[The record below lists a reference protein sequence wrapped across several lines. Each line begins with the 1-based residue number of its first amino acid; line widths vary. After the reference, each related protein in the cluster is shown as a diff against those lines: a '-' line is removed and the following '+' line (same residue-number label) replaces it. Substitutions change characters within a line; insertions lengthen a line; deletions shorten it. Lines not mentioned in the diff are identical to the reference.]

1 MGVFSS
7 QGTERQRGTR
17 RTIWSTFSAMV
28 AVPVACLVVLWGL
41 VLALVIG
48 GAIGGPDT
56 PHHDHEV
63 VVDFVVV
70 IGIGLVIVIVGVT
83 MMGLFA
89 RRLARDV
96 TVLEATARHLAD
108 EEMPALIERLSKGEQ
123 EPVPAEAAPRLRT
136 KTAEIAR
143 AEAAIT
149 SLQHTAAVAA
159 AGEARLRNGIGQV
172 FVSLAR
178 RNQSLLQRQL
188 RLIDALEQ
196 KASDPATLADLFPL
210 DHLTTRMRRHA
221 EGLIILSGAAP
232 GRSWSEPV
240 PVIDVIRGAVAE
252 VEDYKRVTV
261 LTRAEDAVTGLAAAD
276 MIHLLAELIENATLS
291 SPSGT
296 RVEVRAERVAN
307 GFAIEIDDRG
317 LGIEAGQLRTIN
329 QQMAT
334 PPDFDLANA
343 DQLGLFVVGKL
354 AARHGV
360 RVALRPSPYGG
371 TTAVALMPN
380 SIVVPANET
389 ELDTDPDFHA
399 GADRLSGLDLDHA
412 DALALTGR
420 RPVQPSLPEGATRRT
435 EAPDD
440 GFGRTRD
447 PAPAVPPPSFRLGSP
462 PPRLGAAG
470 LAPPRPGTPGLTP
483 PSPEAPGLA
492 PPRPDTPGPAGP
504 GRRTPGL
511 TPPGPGTPGLP
522 SRRPGRPDP
531 AAPDSDPFGLRD
543 PAPAAPDSD
552 LFGLRDRAP
561 AAPDPD
567 PFGLRDRAPAAPDPD
582 PFGLRD
588 PAPAAPDPDPF
599 GLRVAGGDPA
609 PAARADTDTDASA
622 GRGPAP
628 SPQAAGTYRGLP
640 RRVRQASLNPRL
652 RDSSPA
658 AARGARSDATPPSV
672 TRSPEEARS
681 LVASL
686 QSGWQ
691 RGRETD
697 VPDGEP
703 ADTAQGAGRQD
714 SEAPRGEETLWMS
727 RDLPDQASS

>member
-7 QGTERQRGTR
+7 RGTEQRRGTR
-17 RTIWSTFSAMV
+17 RTIWFTFGAMV

-41 VLALVIG
+41 VLAGVIG
-48 GAIGGPDT
+48 GAMGDPDR
-56 PHHDHEV
+56 PGRDHRV
-63 VVDFVVV
+63 IFDFAAAV
-70 IGIGLVIVIVGVT
+70 GLGLIIVIAGVT
-83 MMGLFA
+83 LMGLFA

-96 TVLEATARHLAD
+96 TDLEATARHLA
-108 EEMPALIERLSKGEQ
+108 EEQMPELIERLRRGEQ
-123 EPVPAEAAPRLRT
+123 DVVPEEITLRPRT

-143 AEAAIT
+143 AEAAMT
-149 SLQHTAAVAA
+149 SLQHTAVAA
-159 AGEARLRNGIGQV
+159 AAAEASLRNGIGQV

-261 LTRAEDAVTGLAAAD
+261 LTRAEDAVAGLAAAD

-329 QQMAT
+329 QQLAE

-354 AARHGV
+354 AARHAV

-380 SIVVPANET
+380 SIVVPVNET
-389 ELDTDPDFHA
+389 EADTDPDLHA
-399 GADRLSGLDLDHA
+399 EADRMSGLDLDHA
-412 DALALTGR
+412 DALALTSR
-420 RPVQPSLPEGATRRT
+420 RPAPPSLPEGLTRRA
-435 EAPDD
+435 EAADD
-440 GFGRTRD
+440 GFGLARD

-462 PPRLGAAG
+462 PPRLGG
-470 LAPPRPGTPGLTP
+470 
-483 PSPEAPGLA
+483 PGLA
-492 PPRPDTPGPAGP
+492 PPGPSAPGPAGP
-504 GRRTPGL
+504 G
-511 TPPGPGTPGLP
+511 P
-522 SRRPGRPDP
+522 ST
-531 AAPDSDPFGLRD
+531 
-543 PAPAAPDSD
+543 PAPATPSPRTP
-552 LFGLRDRAP
+552 LS
-561 AAPDPD
+561 
-567 PFGLRDRAPAAPDPD
+567 
-582 PFGLRD
+582 
-588 PAPAAPDPDPF
+588 
-599 GLRVAGGDPA
+599 
-609 PAARADTDTDASA
+609 SA
-622 GRGPAP
+622 GVTP
-628 SPQAAGTYRGLP
+628 SA
-640 RRVRQASLNPRL
+640 
-652 RDSSPA
+652 
-658 AARGARSDATPPSV
+658 
-672 TRSPEEARS
+672 
-681 LVASL
+681 
-686 QSGWQ
+686 
-691 RGRETD
+691 
-697 VPDGEP
+697 
-703 ADTAQGAGRQD
+703 
-714 SEAPRGEETLWMS
+714 
-727 RDLPDQASS
+727 

>member
-1 MGVFSS
+1 MASGSDQPESNIGFPPPASIQERLHMGVFSS
-7 QGTERQRGTR
+7 QGTERRRGTR
-17 RTIWSTFSAMV
+17 RTIWSTFAVMV

-41 VLALVIG
+41 VLGGVIG
-48 GAIGGPDT
+48 GVIGGPDN

-63 VVDFVVV
+63 VVGFVIVT
-70 IGIGLVIVIVGVT
+70 GIGLVIVIVGVT

-96 TVLEATARHLAD
+96 TDLEATARHLAD
-108 EEMPALIERLSKGEQ
+108 EEMPALVERLRQGEQ
-123 EPVPAEAAPRLRT
+123 VAAPAEAAPRLRT

-149 SLQHTAAVAA
+149 SLQHTAAAAA

-196 KASDPATLADLFPL
+196 KAADPATLADLFPL

-252 VEDYKRVTV
+252 IEDYKRVTV
-261 LTRAEDAVTGLAAAD
+261 LTRAEDAVSGLAAAD

-329 QQMAT
+329 QQLAK

-354 AARHGV
+354 AARHTV

-371 TTAVALMPN
+371 TTAVVLMPN
-380 SIVVPANET
+380 SIVVPASGADA
-389 ELDTDPDFHA
+389 DTDPGFLRP
-399 GADRLSGLDLDHA
+399 GTDRMPTLDLNHA
-412 DALALTGR
+412 DALALPSR
-420 RPVQPSLPEGATRRT
+420 HPAQPSVTEGATWT
-435 EAPDD
+435 ETPDG
-440 GFGRTRD
+440 GFGPARD
-447 PAPAVPPPSFRLGSP
+447 PAPTIPPPSFRLGSP
-462 PPRLGAAG
+462 PPRLAG
-470 LAPPRPGTPGLTP
+470 HGPPAPGPGTPD
-483 PSPEAPGLA
+483 LA
-492 PPRPDTPGPAGP
+492 
-504 GRRTPGL
+504 
-511 TPPGPGTPGLP
+511 PPGPGTPGLGTP
-522 SRRPGRPDP
+522 SPSTSGPAVPGLGTPGLGTPSPSTSGSAVPGPGTPGLSRPDP
-531 AAPDSDPFGLRD
+531 AR
-543 PAPAAPDSD
+543 
-552 LFGLRDRAP
+552 
-561 AAPDPD
+561 DPD
-567 PFGLRDRAPAAPDPD
+567 PFGLRGSGAAAAPA
-582 PFGLRD
+582 
-588 PAPAAPDPDPF
+588 
-599 GLRVAGGDPA
+599 
-609 PAARADTDTDASA
+609 TDASA
-622 GRGPAP
+622 DPGPA
-628 SPQAAGTYRGLP
+628 SGPQTAGTYRGLP
-640 RRVRQASLNPRL
+640 RRIRQANLNPHL
-652 RDSSPA
+652 RDSPRA
-658 AARGARSDATPPSV
+658 GTRGAGDDGPPPSL
-672 TRSPEEARS
+672 TRSPEETRS

-691 RGRETD
+691 RGRESD
-697 VPDGEP
+697 VPDAEP
-703 ADTAQGAGRQD
+703 ADTGQGAGRQD

>member
-1 MGVFSS
+1 
-7 QGTERQRGTR
+7 
-17 RTIWSTFSAMV
+17 
-28 AVPVACLVVLWGL
+28 
-41 VLALVIG
+41 
-48 GAIGGPDT
+48 
-56 PHHDHEV
+56 
-63 VVDFVVV
+63 
-70 IGIGLVIVIVGVT
+70 
-83 MMGLFA
+83 
-89 RRLARDV
+89 
-96 TVLEATARHLAD
+96 
-108 EEMPALIERLSKGEQ
+108 
-123 EPVPAEAAPRLRT
+123 
-136 KTAEIAR
+136 
-143 AEAAIT
+143 
-149 SLQHTAAVAA
+149 
-159 AGEARLRNGIGQV
+159 
-172 FVSLAR
+172 
-178 RNQSLLQRQL
+178 
-188 RLIDALEQ
+188 
-196 KASDPATLADLFPL
+196 
-210 DHLTTRMRRHA
+210 
-221 EGLIILSGAAP
+221 LSGAAP

-329 QQMAT
+329 QQLAE

-354 AARHGV
+354 AARHAV

-380 SIVVPANET
+380 SIVVPVNET
-389 ELDTDPDFHA
+389 EADTDPDLHA
-399 GADRLSGLDLDHA
+399 EADRMSGLDLDHA
-412 DALALTGR
+412 DALALTSR
-420 RPVQPSLPEGATRRT
+420 RPAQPSLPEGLTRRT
-435 EAPDD
+435 EAADD
-440 GFGRTRD
+440 GFGLARD

-470 LAPPRPGTPGLTP
+470 LSPPRPGIPGLAP
-483 PSPEAPGLA
+483 PGADAPGLAPPGPGAPGLA

-504 GRRTPGL
+504 GPRTPGVP
-511 TPPGPGTPGLP
+511 PPGPGIPGLP
-522 SRRPGRPDP
+522 LRRPARPGPGAADP
-531 AAPDSDPFGLRD
+531 GAGDSDPFGLRVPGRD
-543 PAPAAPDSD
+543 SAPAH
-552 LFGLRDRAP
+552 RAGTET
-561 AAPDPD
+561 D
-567 PFGLRDRAPAAPDPD
+567 
-582 PFGLRD
+582 
-588 PAPAAPDPDPF
+588 
-599 GLRVAGGDPA
+599 
-609 PAARADTDTDASA
+609 ADTSA
-622 GRGPAP
+622 GPAP
-628 SPQAAGTYRGLP
+628 SPPAGGTYRGLP
-640 RRVRQASLNPRL
+640 RRVRQASLNPHL
-652 RDSSPA
+652 RDSPSG
-658 AARGARSDATPPSV
+658 AARGAHADGTPPSL

>member
-7 QGTERQRGTR
+7 QGTEGQRGTR
-17 RTIWSTFSAMV
+17 RTIWSTFAAMV

-41 VLALVIG
+41 VLGLVIG

-70 IGIGLVIVIVGVT
+70 IGLGLVIIIVGVT

-96 TVLEATARHLAD
+96 TGLEATARHLAD
-108 EEMPALIERLSKGEQ
+108 EEMPALVERLRKGEQ
-123 EPVPAEAAPRLRT
+123 EAIPAEAAPPLRT
-136 KTAEIAR
+136 KTAEVAR

-149 SLQHTAAVAA
+149 SLQHTAGVAA
-159 AGEARLRNGIGQV
+159 TGEARLRNGIGQV

-261 LTRAEDAVTGLAAAD
+261 LTRAEDAVAGLAAAD

-329 QQMAT
+329 QQLAK

-380 SIVVPANET
+380 SIVVPVSET
-389 ELDTDPDFHA
+389 DADTDPDLRP
-399 GADRLSGLDLDHA
+399 GTDRMSGLDLDHA

-420 RPVQPSLPEGATRRT
+420 HPAPPSLPEGATRRT
-435 EAPDD
+435 EAPDG
-440 GFGRTRD
+440 GFGLARD

-462 PPRLGAAG
+462 PPRLG
-470 LAPPRPGTPGLTP
+470 TPGLAGTGP
-483 PSPEAPGLA
+483 GTRGLA
-492 PPRPDTPGPAGP
+492 
-504 GRRTPGL
+504 
-511 TPPGPGTPGLP
+511 PPGPGTPALAP
-522 SRRPGRPDP
+522 PGPRRPDP
-531 AAPDSDPFGLRD
+531 
-543 PAPAAPDSD
+543 PAAN
-552 LFGLRDRAP
+552 
-561 AAPDPD
+561 PD
-567 PFGLRDRAPAAPDPD
+567 PFGLRAAA
-582 PFGLRD
+582 GAD
-588 PAPAAPDPDPF
+588 PAPAAE
-599 GLRVAGGDPA
+599 
-609 PAARADTDTDASA
+609 TETETDA
-622 GRGPAP
+622 GPGLA
-628 SPQAAGTYRGLP
+628 SGPQTAGTYRGLP
-640 RRVRQASLNPRL
+640 RRIRQASLNPHL
-652 RDSSPA
+652 RDRPPA
-658 AARGARSDATPPSV
+658 AAREAHADGPPPSL
-672 TRSPEEARS
+672 TRSPEEARN

-691 RGRETD
+691 RGRESD
-697 VPDGEP
+697 ARDGEP

-714 SEAPRGEETLWMS
+714 SEAPPGEEALWMS
-727 RDLPDQASS
+727 RDWPDQASS

>member
-7 QGTERQRGTR
+7 RGTEQRRATR
-17 RTIWSTFSAMV
+17 RTIWFTFGAMV

-41 VLALVIG
+41 VLGGVIG
-48 GAIGGPDT
+48 GAMGDPDR
-56 PHHDHEV
+56 PGRDHRV
-63 VVDFVVV
+63 IADFVAAV
-70 IGIGLVIVIVGVT
+70 GIGLVIVIAGVT
-83 MMGLFA
+83 LMGLFA

-96 TVLEATARHLAD
+96 TDLEATARRLA
-108 EEMPALIERLSKGEQ
+108 EEQMPELIERLRRGEQ
-123 EPVPAEAAPRLRT
+123 DVAPEEISLRPRT

-143 AEAAIT
+143 AEAAMAT
-149 SLQHTAAVAA
+149 LQRTAVAA
-159 AGEARLRNGIGQV
+159 AAAEASLRNGIGQV

-317 LGIEAGQLRTIN
+317 LGIEAGQLQTIN
-329 QQMAT
+329 EQLAH

-354 AARHGV
+354 AARHAV

-371 TTAVALMPN
+371 TTAVVLMPN
-380 SIVVPANET
+380 SIVVPMNES
-389 ELDTDPDFHA
+389 EADTDPDLRPAGGKVPGLDLRPADALVLTGRQPPPPPSPRPVSGSAAAGGATAEVDTADGSFRAGLGLATAGLGIAGAGLGSAGTVQAGFGTSAAGQDTPDA
-399 GADRLSGLDLDHA
+399 GADAGTV
-412 DALALTGR
+412 TGT
-420 RPVQPSLPEGATRRT
+420 GDG
-435 EAPDD
+435 PD
-440 GFGRTRD
+440 
-447 PAPAVPPPSFRLGSP
+447 PPPV
-462 PPRLGAAG
+462 PRG
-470 LAPPRPGTPGLTP
+470 
-483 PSPEAPGLA
+483 
-492 PPRPDTPGPAGP
+492 
-504 GRRTPGL
+504 
-511 TPPGPGTPGLP
+511 
-522 SRRPGRPDP
+522 
-531 AAPDSDPFGLRD
+531 
-543 PAPAAPDSD
+543 
-552 LFGLRDRAP
+552 
-561 AAPDPD
+561 
-567 PFGLRDRAPAAPDPD
+567 
-582 PFGLRD
+582 
-588 PAPAAPDPDPF
+588 
-599 GLRVAGGDPA
+599 
-609 PAARADTDTDASA
+609 
-622 GRGPAP
+622 
-628 SPQAAGTYRGLP
+628 AGTYRGLP
-640 RRVRQASLNPRL
+640 RRIRQANLNPHL
-652 RDSSPA
+652 KDSPS
-658 AARGARSDATPPSV
+658 AARRAGSDGTPSASP
-672 TRSPEEARS
+672 RSPEEARS

-691 RGRETD
+691 RGREDSPESASDDAAQTTRR
-697 VPDGEP
+697 PDP
-703 ADTAQGAGRQD
+703 GARQ
-714 SEAPRGEETLWMS
+714 GEEALWMTRVRRS
-727 RDLPDQASS
+727 DPGSS

>member
-7 QGTERQRGTR
+7 PGTEQPYGRR
-17 RTIWSTFSAMV
+17 RTIRRTFVVMV
-28 AVPVACLVVLWGL
+28 AAPVACLVVLWGL
-41 VLALVIG
+41 VLGAVIG

-56 PHHDHEV
+56 PRHDHEV
-63 VVDFVVV
+63 VVGFVVV
-70 IGIGLVIVIVGVT
+70 TGIGLAIIIAAVV

-89 RRLARDV
+89 RRLARDI
-96 TVLEATARHLAD
+96 TDLESTARHLAE
-108 EEMPALIERLSKGEQ
+108 EEMPELVERLRRGEQ
-123 EPVPAEAAPRLRT
+123 GVVPEEIAQQPRT
-136 KTAEIAR
+136 KTAEVAR
-143 AEAAIT
+143 ADAAIA
-149 SLQHTAAVAA
+149 SLQHTAALAA

-261 LTRAEDAVTGLAAAD
+261 LTMAEDAVAGLAAAD

-317 LGIEAGQLRTIN
+317 LGIEAGQLQTIN
-329 QQMAT
+329 QQLAE

-371 TTAVALMPN
+371 TTAVVLMPN
-380 SIVVPANET
+380 SIVVPISAT
-389 ELDTDPDFHA
+389 EADTDPGLRPVA
-399 GADRLSGLDLDHA
+399 GRMTGLDLHHA

-420 RPVQPSLPEGATRRT
+420 HSAQPSPSGDAG
-435 EAPDD
+435 EAEMAGGGPRLAP
-440 GFGRTRD
+440 GFD
-447 PAPAVPPPSFRLGSP
+447 APASP
-462 PPRLGAAG
+462 ADAG
-470 LAPPRPGTPGLTP
+470 LTSTGTGLGTPGGGLGTTGPGPGSTGAGLDSIGADRGSLDTGLGSADTGFRPADPGSSGAAPFQRGLDRP
-483 PSPEAPGLA
+483 PALPGPYA
-492 PPRPDTPGPAGP
+492 PGPATGEGDDP
-504 GRRTPGL
+504 EL
-511 TPPGPGTPGLP
+511 TPE
-522 SRRPGRPDP
+522 
-531 AAPDSDPFGLRD
+531 
-543 PAPAAPDSD
+543 
-552 LFGLRDRAP
+552 
-561 AAPDPD
+561 
-567 PFGLRDRAPAAPDPD
+567 
-582 PFGLRD
+582 
-588 PAPAAPDPDPF
+588 
-599 GLRVAGGDPA
+599 
-609 PAARADTDTDASA
+609 
-622 GRGPAP
+622 
-628 SPQAAGTYRGLP
+628 PQTGGTYRGLP
-640 RRVRQASLNPRL
+640 RRVRQASLNPHLKGTPGAGRG
-652 RDSSPA
+652 RDA
-658 AARGARSDATPPSV
+658 GGAPPSAG
-672 TRSPEEARS
+672 RSPEEARS
-681 LVASL
+681 LVASM

-691 RGRETD
+691 RGRD
-697 VPDGEP
+697 DDSDGES
-703 ADTAQGAGRQD
+703 AAAQTARRQD
-714 SEAPRGEETLWMS
+714 SEAPQGEEALWTS
-727 RDLPDQASS
+727 RPQRPGPDSN

>member
-17 RTIWSTFSAMV
+17 RTIWSTFAVMV

-41 VLALVIG
+41 VLGGVIG
-48 GAIGGPDT
+48 GAIGGPDN

-70 IGIGLVIVIVGVT
+70 IGIGLVIVIVAVT
-83 MMGLFA
+83 MMGVFA

-96 TVLEATARHLAD
+96 TGLEATARHLAD
-108 EEMPALIERLSKGEQ
+108 EEMPALIERLRAGEQ
-123 EPVPAEAAPRLRT
+123 DAAPAETAPKLRT

-159 AGEARLRNGIGQV
+159 VGEARLRNGIGQV

-261 LTRAEDAVTGLAAAD
+261 LTRAEDAVAGLAAAD

-329 QQMAT
+329 QQLTT

-371 TTAVALMPN
+371 TTAVVLMPN
-380 SIVVPANET
+380 SIVVAASET
-389 ELDTDPDFHA
+389 DGDTDPGLHL
-399 GADRLSGLDLDHA
+399 GTDRMPALDLNHSE
-412 DALALTGR
+412 ALALPSR
-420 RPVQPSLPEGATRRT
+420 HPAQPSLTEDATGRAET
-435 EAPDD
+435 PD
-440 GFGRTRD
+440 GRFGLARD

-462 PPRLGAAG
+462 PPRLGAHGPPAPG
-470 LAPPRPGTPGLTP
+470 PGAPDLAPPGPASPGPASPGP
-483 PSPEAPGLA
+483 ASPGPAA
-492 PPRPDTPGPAGP
+492 PRPDISRPTVPRPSPPGLGRPGPAAD
-504 GRRTPGL
+504 
-511 TPPGPGTPGLP
+511 
-522 SRRPGRPDP
+522 PDP
-531 AAPDSDPFGLRD
+531 FGLRGPAVDPDPFGLRGPAADSDPFGLRG
-543 PAPAAPDSD
+543 PAA
-552 LFGLRDRAP
+552 
-561 AAPDPD
+561 DPT
-567 PFGLRDRAPAAPDPD
+567 PTPTP
-582 PFGLRD
+582 
-588 PAPAAPDPDPF
+588 
-599 GLRVAGGDPA
+599 
-609 PAARADTDTDASA
+609 DASA
-622 GRGPAP
+622 GPGPAP
-628 SPQAAGTYRGLP
+628 GPQAAGTYRGLP
-640 RRVRQASLNPRL
+640 RRIRQASLNPRL
-652 RDSSPA
+652 RDSPRA
-658 AARGARSDATPPSV
+658 AARGANDDGTPPSL

-691 RGRETD
+691 RGRESD

-703 ADTAQGAGRQD
+703 ADTAQGAGRPD
-714 SEAPRGEETLWMS
+714 SEAPRGEEALWMS
-727 RDLPDQASS
+727 RDWPGQASS

>member
-1 MGVFSS
+1 MGVFGS

-17 RTIWSTFSAMV
+17 RTIWSTFAVMV

-41 VLALVIG
+41 VLGGVIG
-48 GAIGGPDT
+48 GAIGGPDS

-70 IGIGLVIVIVGVT
+70 IGIGLVIVIVAVT

-96 TVLEATARHLAD
+96 TGLEATARHLAD
-108 EEMPALIERLSKGEQ
+108 EEMPALIERLRAGEQ
-123 EPVPAEAAPRLRT
+123 DAAPAETAPKLQT

-159 AGEARLRNGIGQV
+159 VGEARLRNGIGQV

-329 QQMAT
+329 QQLAK

-371 TTAVALMPN
+371 TTAVVLMPN
-380 SIVVPANET
+380 SIVVPASET
-389 ELDTDPDFHA
+389 DADTDP
-399 GADRLSGLDLDHA
+399 GLRLGTDRMPVLDLNHA
-412 DALALTGR
+412 DALALPSRHPAQPSPTEDATGR
-420 RPVQPSLPEGATRRT
+420 TETPDGSLGLA
-435 EAPDD
+435 
-440 GFGRTRD
+440 RD

-462 PPRLGAAG
+462 PPRLGTHG
-470 LAPPRPGTPGLTP
+470 PP
-483 PSPEAPGLA
+483 A
-492 PPRPDTPGPAGP
+492 
-504 GRRTPGL
+504 
-511 TPPGPGTPGLP
+511 PGPGTPDLAP
-522 SRRPGRPDP
+522 PGPASPGPASPGP
-531 AAPDSDPFGLRD
+531 AAPRPVTPGPAVPRPSPPGLGR
-543 PAPAAPDSD
+543 PGPAA
-552 LFGLRDRAP
+552 
-561 AAPDPD
+561 DPD
-567 PFGLRDRAPAAPDPD
+567 PFGLRGPAADPD
-582 PFGLRD
+582 PFGLRG
-588 PAPAAPDPDPF
+588 PAADPDPF
-599 GLRVAGGDPA
+599 GLRG
-609 PAARADTDTDASA
+609 PAADPTPTPTPDASA
-622 GRGPAP
+622 QAP
-628 SPQAAGTYRGLP
+628 GTYRGLP
-640 RRVRQASLNPRL
+640 RRVRQASLNPHL
-652 RDSSPA
+652 RDSPRA
-658 AARGARSDATPPSV
+658 AARGANDDGTPPSL

-691 RGRETD
+691 RGRESD

-703 ADTAQGAGRQD
+703 ADTAQGAGRPD
-714 SEAPRGEETLWMS
+714 SEAPRGEEALWMS
-727 RDLPDQASS
+727 RDWPDQASS

>member
-1 MGVFSS
+1 MGVFGS
-7 QGTERQRGTR
+7 QGTGRPRGTR
-17 RTIWSTFSAMV
+17 RTIWFTFAAMV
-28 AVPVACLVVLWGL
+28 AVPVASLVVLWGL
-41 VLALVIG
+41 VLGGVIA
-48 GAIGGPDT
+48 GAIDGPDN
-56 PHHDHEV
+56 PHHDHQV

-70 IGIGLVIVIVGVT
+70 IGIGLVIVVVGVT

-96 TVLEATARHLAD
+96 TGLEATARQLAD
-108 EEMPALIERLSKGEQ
+108 EEMPALIERLRQGDREM
-123 EPVPAEAAPRLRT
+123 PPAESPPRLRT
-136 KTAEIAR
+136 KTAEIAQ

-149 SLQHTAAVAA
+149 SLQRTAAAAA

-261 LTRAEDAVTGLAAAD
+261 LTRAEDAVAGLAAAD

-329 QQMAT
+329 QQLAK

-371 TTAVALMPN
+371 TTAVVLMPN
-380 SIVVPANET
+380 SIVVPASET
-389 ELDTDPDFHA
+389 EADTDP
-399 GADRLSGLDLDHA
+399 GLQPGTDRLSGLDLDQA

-420 RPVQPSLPEGATRRT
+420 RPPQPSLRQPSLPQPSLPGGATRRAET
-435 EAPDD
+435 ADD
-440 GFGRTRD
+440 GFGLAGD
-447 PAPAVPPPSFRLGSP
+447 PVSAIPPSSFRLGSP
-462 PPRLGAAG
+462 PPRLGAPG
-470 LAPPRPGTPGLTP
+470 PP
-483 PSPEAPGLA
+483 A
-492 PPRPDTPGPAGP
+492 PGPATP
-504 GRRTPGL
+504 ASPPAPALGR
-511 TPPGPGTPGLP
+511 PGPATPASPPIPAL
-522 SRRPGRPDP
+522 GRPDP
-531 AAPDSDPFGLRD
+531 AATDPGSFGLPLRGAG
-543 PAPAAPDSD
+543 APAASAD
-552 LFGLRDRAP
+552 
-561 AAPDPD
+561 
-567 PFGLRDRAPAAPDPD
+567 
-582 PFGLRD
+582 
-588 PAPAAPDPDPF
+588 
-599 GLRVAGGDPA
+599 AGP
-609 PAARADTDTDASA
+609 
-622 GRGPAP
+622 GPAP
-628 SPQAAGTYRGLP
+628 GPQTAGTYRGLP
-640 RRVRQASLNPRL
+640 RRIRQASLNPHL
-652 RDSSPA
+652 RDRPPA
-658 AARGARSDATPPSV
+658 DRAADADGTPPSL

-691 RGRETD
+691 RGRD
-697 VPDGEP
+697 SDDPDGGP
-703 ADTAQGAGRQD
+703 AGTAQGAGRQD
-714 SEAPRGEETLWMS
+714 SEAPRGEEALWMS
-727 RDLPDQASS
+727 RDWPDQASS